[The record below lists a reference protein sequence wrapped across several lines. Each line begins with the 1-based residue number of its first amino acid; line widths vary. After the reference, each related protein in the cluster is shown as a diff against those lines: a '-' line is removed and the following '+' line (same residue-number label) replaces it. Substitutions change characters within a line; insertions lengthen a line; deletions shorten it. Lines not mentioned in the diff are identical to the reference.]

1 MEASMKKTS
10 TYARKK
16 AVQQRQDEHETLL
29 ALIMRDLRGLQID
42 AGIHTWTGNDGA
54 KMVNLAGR
62 LCFITAF
69 SAQRAGFQADHPDVR
84 IVRGMA
90 EALGDM
96 AADLDN
102 VERYRP
108 VIQSGLA
115 AIDRLFNQCD
125 PLDMVLGS
133 RELDMMLA
141 TSRGMGTADVRK
153 AMGVEA

>member
-1 MEASMKKTS
+1 MKKTS

-16 AVQQRQDEHETLL
+16 AVQQRQDEHEYLL
-29 ALIMRDLRGLQID
+29 ALIKQDLRGLQID

-54 KMVNLAGR
+54 TMVNLAGR

-69 SAQRAGFQADHPDVR
+69 AAQRAGFQADHPDVR

-90 EALGDM
+90 EALADL

-108 VIQSGLA
+108 AIQSGLA
-115 AIDRLFNQCD
+115 AIDRLMPQCNE
-125 PLDMVLGS
+125 LDVVLGCK
-133 RELDMMLA
+133 ELDTILA
-141 TSRGMGTADVRK
+141 VKDLSTADVRF

>member
-1 MEASMKKTS
+1 MKKTS

-29 ALIMRDLRGLQID
+29 SLIKQDLRGLQID

-62 LCFITAF
+62 LCYITAF
-69 SAQRAGFQADHPDVR
+69 AAQRAGFQADHPDVR

-90 EALGDM
+90 EALADM

-108 VIQSGLA
+108 AIQSGLA
-115 AIDRLFNQCD
+115 AIDRLMPECNE
-125 PLDMVLGS
+125 LDVVLGCK
-133 RELDMMLA
+133 ELDTILA
-141 TSRGMGTADVRK
+141 VKDLGTADVRL
-153 AMGVEA
+153 AMGVL

>member
-1 MEASMKKTS
+1 MKKTS

-16 AVQQRQDEHETLL
+16 AVQQRQDEHEYLL
-29 ALIMRDLRGLQID
+29 ALIKQDLRGLQID
-42 AGIHTWTGNDGA
+42 AGIHTWTGNDGET
-54 KMVNLAGR
+54 MVNLAGR

-69 SAQRAGFQADHPDVR
+69 AAQRAGFQADHPDVR

-90 EALGDM
+90 EALADL

-108 VIQSGLA
+108 AIQSGLA
-115 AIDRLFNQCD
+115 AIDRLMPQCD
-125 PLDMVLGS
+125 ELDVVLGCK
-133 RELDMMLA
+133 ELDTILA
-141 TSRGMGTADVRK
+141 VKDLGTADVRF

>member
-1 MEASMKKTS
+1 MKKTS

-29 ALIMRDLRGLQID
+29 SLIKQDLRGLQID
-42 AGIHTWTGNDGA
+42 AGIHTWTGNDSA

-62 LCFITAF
+62 LCYITAF
-69 SAQRAGFQADHPDVR
+69 AAQRAGFQADHPDVR

-90 EALGDM
+90 EALADM

-108 VIQSGLA
+108 AIQSGLA
-115 AIDRLFNQCD
+115 AIDRLMPECNE
-125 PLDMVLGS
+125 LDVVLGCK
-133 RELDMMLA
+133 ELDTILA
-141 TSRGMGTADVRK
+141 VKDLGTADVRL
-153 AMGVEA
+153 AMGVL

>member
-1 MEASMKKTS
+1 MKKTS

-29 ALIMRDLRGLQID
+29 ALIMQDLRGLQID

-62 LCFITAF
+62 LCYITAF
-69 SAQRAGFQADHPDVR
+69 AARRAGFDAEDLNVR

-90 EALGDM
+90 GALADM

-108 VIQSGLA
+108 AIQSGLA
-115 AIDRLFNQCD
+115 AIDRLIPQCD
-125 PLDMVLGS
+125 ELDIVLGL
-133 RELDMMLA
+133 RELDTILA
-141 TSRGMGTADVRK
+141 VKDLGTADVRE
-153 AMGVEA
+153 AMGLEV

>member
-16 AVQQRQDEHETLL
+16 SVQQRQEVHDTLL
-29 ALIMRDLRGLQID
+29 DLIRQDLRGLQID

-69 SAQRAGFQADHPDVR
+69 AAQRAGFPVDDLNVR

-90 EALGDM
+90 EALADL

-108 VIQSGLA
+108 AIQSGLA
-115 AIDRLFNQCD
+115 SIDRLMPQCNE
-125 PLDMVLGS
+125 LDVVLGS